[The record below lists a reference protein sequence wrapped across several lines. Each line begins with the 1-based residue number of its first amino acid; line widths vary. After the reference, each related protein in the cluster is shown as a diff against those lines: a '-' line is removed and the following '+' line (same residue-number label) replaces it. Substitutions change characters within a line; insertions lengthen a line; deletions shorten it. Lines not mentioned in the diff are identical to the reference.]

1 MDESKN
7 IRSPQIPF
15 VLAHSQGGLFLGQ
28 YARIARIML
37 NTFMKESKNSEAQAP
52 RKPGRGGA
60 RANAGRP
67 KGTTDRVTIA
77 GLLGA
82 IEDTYGASYL
92 EILAQDFAVDRQ
104 HDKNLTQKYHHLILN
119 KVAATLTNVEV
130 TETED
135 QVTAKALAFKEA
147 LAKLQALHEETK

>member
-1 MDESKN
+1 
-7 IRSPQIPF
+7 
-15 VLAHSQGGLFLGQ
+15 
-28 YARIARIML
+28 
-37 NTFMKESKNSEAQAP
+37 MKESKNSNVATAP
-52 RKPGRGGA
+52 RRDGRGGA

-82 IEDTYGASYL
+82 IEDTNGASYL
-92 EILAQDFAVDRQ
+92 EILAQDFAVARL

-135 QVTAKALAFKEA
+135 QVTAKALAFQEA

>member
-1 MDESKN
+1 
-7 IRSPQIPF
+7 
-15 VLAHSQGGLFLGQ
+15 
-28 YARIARIML
+28 
-37 NTFMKESKNSEAQAP
+37 MKESKKSDVLTVT
-52 RKPGRGGA
+52 KPGRGGA

-82 IEDTYGASYL
+82 IEDTNGHTYL
-92 EILAQDFAVDRQ
+92 EILAQDFAAARQ

-130 TETED
+130 TESED
-135 QVTAKALAFKEA
+135 TVTAKALAFKDA
-147 LAKLQALHEETK
+147 LDKLQALHEETK

>member
-1 MDESKN
+1 
-7 IRSPQIPF
+7 
-15 VLAHSQGGLFLGQ
+15 
-28 YARIARIML
+28 ML
-37 NTFMKESKNSEAQAP
+37 NNSMKESKKSEVKP
-52 RKPGRGGA
+52 GPGRGGR

-82 IEDTYGASYL
+82 IEDTNGQTYL
-92 EILAQDFAVDRQ
+92 EILAQDFAAART

-130 TETED
+130 TESED

-147 LAKLQALHEETK
+147 LDRLQALHTETK

>member
-1 MDESKN
+1 
-7 IRSPQIPF
+7 
-15 VLAHSQGGLFLGQ
+15 
-28 YARIARIML
+28 
-37 NTFMKESKNSEAQAP
+37 MKESKKSDTVS
-52 RKPGRGGA
+52 RTGPGRGGA

-82 IEDTYGASYL
+82 IEDTNGASYL
-92 EILAQDFAVDRQ
+92 EILAQDFAIARTHDR
-104 HDKNLTQKYHHLILN
+104 NLTQKYHHLILN

-135 QVTAKALAFKEA
+135 AVTAKALAFQEA
-147 LAKLQALHEETK
+147 LARLQALHEETK

>member
-1 MDESKN
+1 
-7 IRSPQIPF
+7 
-15 VLAHSQGGLFLGQ
+15 
-28 YARIARIML
+28 
-37 NTFMKESKNSEAQAP
+37 MKESKKSDTLT
-52 RKPGRGGA
+52 KGPGRGGA
-60 RANAGRP
+60 RPNAGRP

-82 IEDTYGASYL
+82 IEDTNGQTYL
-92 EILAQDFAVDRQ
+92 EILAQDFASART

-135 QVTAKALAFKEA
+135 AVTAKALAFKDA
-147 LAKLQALHEETK
+147 LDKLQALHTETK

>member
-1 MDESKN
+1 M
-7 IRSPQIPF
+7 
-15 VLAHSQGGLFLGQ
+15 AHLNSGLFLGQ
-28 YARIARIML
+28 YTRIARAQL

-52 RKPGRGGA
+52 RKSGRGGA

-82 IEDTYGASYL
+82 IEDTNGASYL
-92 EILAQDFAVDRQ
+92 EILAQDFAVARQ

>member
-1 MDESKN
+1 
-7 IRSPQIPF
+7 
-15 VLAHSQGGLFLGQ
+15 
-28 YARIARIML
+28 
-37 NTFMKESKNSEAQAP
+37 MKESKKSDTVA
-52 RKPGRGGA
+52 KTGRGGA

-82 IEDTYGASYL
+82 IEDTNGQTYL
-92 EILAQDFAVDRQ
+92 EILAQDFAAART

-119 KVAATLTNVEV
+119 KVAATLTNVEI

-135 QVTAKALAFKEA
+135 QVTAKALAFQEA
-147 LAKLQALHEETK
+147 LAKLQALHDQTK

>member
-1 MDESKN
+1 MARLN
-7 IRSPQIPF
+7 
-15 VLAHSQGGLFLGQ
+15 GGLFVLL
-28 YARIARIML
+28 L
-37 NTFMKESKNSEAQAP
+37 NNHMELKESKKSN
-52 RKPGRGGA
+52 RGGA

-82 IEDTYGASYL
+82 IEDTNGQSYL
-92 EILAQDFAVDRQ
+92 EILAEDFAQART

-130 TETED
+130 TDSED
-135 QVTAKALAFKEA
+135 HIAAKALAFQEA
-147 LAKLQALHEETK
+147 LAKLQALHEENK

>member
-1 MDESKN
+1 LGKCT
-7 IRSPQIPF
+7 IL
-15 VLAHSQGGLFLGQ
+15 VLLA
-28 YARIARIML
+28 L
-37 NTFMKESKNSEAQAP
+37 NTCMKESKKSEVTIT
-52 RKPGRGGA
+52 RPGRGGA
-60 RANAGRP
+60 RPNAGRP

-82 IEDTYGASYL
+82 IEDTNGQTYL
-92 EILAQDFAVDRQ
+92 EILAQDFAAART

-135 QVTAKALAFKEA
+135 TVTAKALAFKDA
-147 LAKLQALHEETK
+147 LDKLQALHEETK

>member
-1 MDESKN
+1 
-7 IRSPQIPF
+7 
-15 VLAHSQGGLFLGQ
+15 
-28 YARIARIML
+28 
-37 NTFMKESKNSEAQAP
+37 MKESKNSEAQAP
-52 RKPGRGGA
+52 RKSGRGGA

-82 IEDTYGASYL
+82 IEDTNGASYL
-92 EILAQDFAVDRQ
+92 EILAQDFAVARQ

-147 LAKLQALHEETK
+147 LARLQALHEETK